1 VSIRTDAPAPLDR
14 ASSGA
19 RAAAPVRIVHL
30 GLGAFH
36 RAHQAWYTDAVD
48 ADREWGIAAF
58 TGRSPDA
65 ATTLRAQ
72 GGLYTVVERGESDR
86 FHVVSSIVEANDGAD
101 LDRLCALVA
110 APTTAIVTI
119 TVTEAAYLLG
129 SDGGLAADDPA
140 VVADAATLAPTTM
153 PGRLVRALAA
163 RRAAGAGPIAVVS
176 CDNLPANGTAAHNAV
191 VGMAR
196 LVDPAGGLADW
207 IGANVSF
214 VDTSVDRITPR
225 ATADDSPQVAEAT
238 GLLDS
243 APVVTEPFT
252 SWVLSGAFPAGRP
265 AWERAGAQFVD
276 DIEPFERRKL
286 WLLNG
291 AHTLLAYAGS
301 TRGHTTVFDAISD
314 PVCAAL
320 VDDFWNEA
328 SAHLR
333 APGLAIDDYR
343 AALLDRFGN
352 ARIAHHLA
360 QIAADGSTKLRLR
373 AVPVLR
379 AERAEGRSGGASAR
393 LIAAWIDWAETATA
407 PVDSRATDIA
417 TALRETGR
425 ARTTAM
431 LAIVDAPLA
440 GDTDVVDLVE
450 SLRATDRHRTTSFT
464 EGNHP

>member
-1 VSIRTDAPAPLDR
+1 VTIRTDAPAPLTR
-14 ASSGA
+14 ATLDAGST
-19 RAAAPVRIVHL
+19 APVRIVHL

-48 ADREWGIAAF
+48 DDREWGIAAF
-58 TGRSPDA
+58 TGRSPEA
-65 ATTLRAQ
+65 ARTLEAQ
-72 GGLYTVVERGESDR
+72 GGLYTVVERGESDG
-86 FHVVSSIVEANDGAD
+86 FHVVSSIVESHDGAD
-101 LDRLCALVA
+101 LARLCALVA

-129 SDGGLAADDPA
+129 ADGELAAGHPA
-140 VVADAATLAPTTM
+140 VTADAATDAPTTM

-196 LVDPAGGLADW
+196 LVEPGSGLADW
-207 IGANVSF
+207 IEANVSF

-225 ATADDSPQVAEAT
+225 ATADDTPQVAAAT
-238 GLLDS
+238 GLLDR
-243 APVVTEPFT
+243 APVVTEPFS
-252 SWVLSGAFPAGRP
+252 SWVLSGGFPAGRP
-265 AWERAGAQFVD
+265 QWQRAGAQFVD

-301 TRGHTTVFDAISD
+301 IRGHTTVFDAISD
-314 PVCAAL
+314 AVCATW
-320 VDDFWNEA
+320 VDEFWNEA
-328 SAHLR
+328 SAHLT

-393 LIAAWIDWAETATA
+393 LIAAWIDWTAGATD
-407 PVDSRATDIA
+407 PVDSRAADIA

-425 ARTTAM
+425 ARTIAM
-431 LAIVDAPLA
+431 LAILDDHLA

-450 SLRATDRHRTTSFT
+450 SLRATDRH
-464 EGNHP
+464 